1 MIMNRKFIKLF
12 LLSCI
17 SLSLAS
23 CDLDYKGISK
33 SDRTTEDRTSSAT
46 VTPSFNIT
54 EDSIKL
60 TIGEKMRLSYTLI
73 GGDQDKV
80 LEITWESYSPD
91 IVSVDQSGEVQGL
104 MIGEAIIFASVPS
117 LNLADYINIEVVEKK
132 DDIPDEKPVDES
144 VSYTHLTLPTKA

>member
-12 LLSCI
+12 LLSCV

-23 CDLDYKGISK
+23 CDLDIKGTSK
-33 SDRTTEDRTSSAT
+33 SDRTTEDRTSSAI

-91 IVSVDQSGEVQGL
+91 IVSVDESGEVQGL
-104 MIGEAIIFASVPS
+104 MIGEATIFASVPS
-117 LNLADYINIEVVEKK
+117 LNLETTSILKSSKK
-132 DDIPDEKPVDES
+132 KMIFLMRNQRMVQ
-144 VSYTHLTLPTKA
+144 

>member
-1 MIMNRKFIKLF
+1 MNRKFIKLF

-23 CDLDYKGISK
+23 CDLDIKGTSK
-33 SDRTTEDRTSSAT
+33 SDRTSSAI

-54 EDSIKL
+54 EDNIKL

-73 GGDQDKV
+73 DGDQDKV

-104 MIGEAIIFASVPS
+104 TIGEATIFASVPS
-117 LNLADYINIEVVEKK
+117 LNLADYINIEVIEKK
-132 DDIPDEKPVDES
+132 MIFLMRNQRMVQ
-144 VSYTHLTLPTKA
+144 

>member
-23 CDLDYKGISK
+23 CDLDFKGTSK
-33 SDRTTEDRTSSAT
+33 SDRTSSAI

-54 EDSIKL
+54 EDNIKL

-91 IVSVDQSGEVQGL
+91 IVSVDQSGEVHGL
-104 MIGEAIIFASVPS
+104 TIGEATIFASVPS
-117 LNLADYINIEVVEKK
+117 LNLADYINIEVIEKK
-132 DDIPDEKPVDES
+132 MIFLMRNQRMVQ
-144 VSYTHLTLPTKA
+144 